1 LADISALP
9 FFERLVFS
17 CRKFKTYEI
26 PFHACDCGGSWA
38 PGIQCWSAG
47 LDDKENEVEA
57 TSELGDSLFLGKP
70 QWELL

>member
-1 LADISALP
+1 MPEIQNLRDPVPCL
-9 FFERLVFS
+9 RL
-17 CRKFKTYEI
+17 
-26 PFHACDCGGSWA
+26 W
-38 PGIQCWSAG
+38 GIMGPRNPMLVCWSAG